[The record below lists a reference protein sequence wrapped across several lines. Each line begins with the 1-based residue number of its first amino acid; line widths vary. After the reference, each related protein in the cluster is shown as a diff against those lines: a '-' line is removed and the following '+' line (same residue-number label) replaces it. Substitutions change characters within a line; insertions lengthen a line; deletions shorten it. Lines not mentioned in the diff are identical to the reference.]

1 MNDSVDIILPNY
13 NSSKFISKTIFSIL
27 SQTFTNWRLI
37 IIDDASDEKTIKE
50 LKKFRIF
57 KNIKIF
63 YLKKNRG
70 TAYCRNLGLK
80 KTKAKFIAFID
91 SDDLWS
97 RNKLKTQI
105 YFMNKNNYEFT
116 YSYYKTFNE
125 NGITLNKILTPIKFN
140 FDSFIKN
147 TSIATSTMIIK
158 KNLIG
163 NIQFPKT
170 QICEDYFF
178 KCRILKKIEYAFCCP
193 FFLSKYR
200 IRKNSLQ
207 SNRFK
212 NLLWMWKINKNL
224 NHFNLFKNF
233 ISLFFISINSLK
245 KYGLK

>member
-37 IIDDASDEKTIKE
+37 IIDDASDEKTIKK
-50 LKKFRIF
+50 LKKFKKF

-63 YLKKNRG
+63 YLKKNQG
-70 TAYCRNLGLK
+70 TAYCRNFGLK
-80 KTKAKFIAFID
+80 KTKSKFIAFMD
-91 SDDLWS
+91 SDDLWT

-105 YFMNKNNYEFT
+105 YFMNKNKYEFT
-116 YSYYKTFNE
+116 YSYYKTINE

-140 FDSFIKN
+140 FNSFIKN

-158 KNLIG
+158 RNLIS
-163 NIQFPKT
+163 NIKFPKT

-178 KCRILKKIEYAFCCP
+178 KCKILKKIEYAFCCP
-193 FFLSKYR
+193 FFLGKYR

-212 NLLWMWKINKNL
+212 NLIWMWKINKNL
-224 NHFNLFKNF
+224 NHFNSFKNF
-233 ISLFFISINSLK
+233 ISLLFVSINSLK
-245 KYGLK
+245 KYGLR